1 MIIREDLQRRQ
12 EELRQIE
19 LAQMAESMEDAPE
32 KMRPESPVSDRIEF
46 TPLDAPLDTYIET
59 ESARRVEEESPT
71 QRMIVLS
78 NKGATE
84 THLTTQE
91 EDEDSKEPVDAVPD
105 DFVKIAEFKAGGVAA
120 VNRKSLLKQRSEN
133 LNDAT

>member
-1 MIIREDLQRRQ
+1 
-12 EELRQIE
+12 
-19 LAQMAESMEDAPE
+19 
-32 KMRPESPVSDRIEF
+32 
-46 TPLDAPLDTYIET
+46 
-59 ESARRVEEESPT
+59 
-71 QRMIVLS
+71 MIVLS